1 MASQAGV
8 ETFRFRHGRHVST
21 KVQIRLQAIRKAA
34 VEACVEPELRNAVT
48 GSARHLV
55 PPEVTR
61 VADGVRMLMEK
72 MLLRWA
78 RWGKQMRD
86 RSRSA
91 TLRVLAIAAPS
102 ATKAGFSTVQDRVMN
117 RLKAPYRSCT

>member
-1 MASQAGV
+1 M
-8 ETFRFRHGRHVST
+8 
-21 KVQIRLQAIRKAA
+21 QIRLQAIRKAA

-61 VADGVRMLMEK
+61 VADGVTYADGKDAAKVGKVGQADAGPQPVRHVEGVGDCGA
-72 MLLRWA
+72 LRH
-78 RWGKQMRD
+78 
-86 RSRSA
+86 
-91 TLRVLAIAAPS
+91 
-102 ATKAGFSTVQDRVMN
+102 KAGFSTVQDRVMN

>member
-1 MASQAGV
+1 M
-8 ETFRFRHGRHVST
+8 ETFRFRHGRHAST
-21 KVQIRLQAIRKAA
+21 NVQIRLQAIRKAA

-61 VADGVRMLMEK
+61 VADGVRMLMHIMK
-72 MLLRWA
+72 WA
-78 RWGKQMRD
+78 GWGKQMRD

-102 ATKAGFSTVQDRVMN
+102 ATKLVS
-117 RLKAPYRSCT
+117 RLCKTE

>member
-1 MASQAGV
+1 MSAPKCRFACKRSGKLLLKHV
-8 ETFRFRHGRHVST
+8 WSRSYETLS
-21 KVQIRLQAIRKAA
+21 
-34 VEACVEPELRNAVT
+34 
-48 GSARHLV
+48 
-55 PPEVTR
+55 PEVRAIWSLPRSPR

-102 ATKAGFSTVQDRVMN
+102 AT
-117 RLKAPYRSCT
+117 RLVSRLCKTE